1 MQDLRPLIVDLDGS
15 LLRSDSLQE
24 AVAAG
29 LRHPVRLA
37 AASLAL
43 AREGKAPMKRVLA
56 ADGLDL
62 ASAPLNNAVREMVE
76 ERAAAGGR
84 VILAT
89 GADQTIAE
97 QFAVRVPGLHE
108 ILCGDGMV
116 NFTGSAKA
124 SLLVDRFGEGGFD
137 YVGNSRADIP
147 VWRRAHDS
155 YLATLRADGIPSW
168 SRELSFAG
176 VLRDPSPPRWRVW
189 LKALRVHQ
197 SAKNVLIFLPLVAA
211 HDFANPQLLLLAI
224 GAFVSFSLMAFSVY
238 LLNDTLDL
246 ASDRSHHSKH
256 RRPIAAGWIPPLTA
270 LGVGLLLALSSL
282 VLAAFLGV
290 GFVVVL
296 VVYAVTTISYSF
308 WLKRVAV
315 VDVVV
320 LALLYMNR
328 IVAGAVV
335 TGIALSFWF
344 TAVTLFLFLSLALV
358 KRYAEAHESRAS
370 RRAMAGRGYS
380 GDDVHAILALGSA
393 AGVAAVLLA
402 ATYIQSDAVAQ
413 MYAAPAALWPIIP
426 LAFYWI
432 ANLWLKAGRGEMHD
446 DPLVFALKD
455 RSSLLAG
462 GLILLVFV
470 AASLPVMGELI
481 PGDLLR

>member
-1 MQDLRPLIVDLDGS
+1 MRPLVVDLDGS

-29 LRHPVRLA
+29 LRHPRRLA
-37 AASLAL
+37 AASVAL
-43 AREGKAPMKRVLA
+43 AREGKASMKRVLA
-56 ADGLDL
+56 AGGVDL
-62 ASAPLNNAVREMVE
+62 VSAPLNSAVRDLIE
-76 ERAAAGGR
+76 ERVTAGGR

-89 GADQTIAE
+89 GADQAVAEHIAE
-97 QFAVRVPGLHE
+97 RVPGLHE
-108 ILCGDGMV
+108 VMASDGTV
-116 NFTGSAKA
+116 NLTGQAKVA
-124 SLLVDRFGEGGFD
+124 RLVDRFGDGGFD
-137 YVGNSRADIP
+137 YVGNSPADIP
-147 VWRRAHDS
+147 VWRHAHDKF
-155 YLATLRADGIPSW
+155 LATLRPVGVPSW
-168 SRELSFAG
+168 SRELSFLG

-189 LKALRVHQ
+189 TKALRVHQ
-197 SAKNVLIFLPLVAA
+197 SAKNVLILLPLIAA
-211 HDFANPQLLLLAI
+211 HEFTNPQLIALAI
-224 GAFVSFSLMAFSVY
+224 GAFVSFSLMASSVY

-246 ASDRSHHSKH
+246 AADRSHHSKYL
-256 RRPIAAGWIPPLTA
+256 RPLAAGWIPPITA
-270 LGVGLLLALSSL
+270 LSVGCLLALASL
-282 VLAAFLGV
+282 VFAAFLGV
-290 GFVVVL
+290 GFLVVL
-296 VVYAVTTISYSF
+296 IVYAITTTSYSF

-320 LALLYMNR
+320 LALLYMIR

-358 KRYAEAHESRAS
+358 KRYAEAHESRE
-370 RRAMAGRGYS
+370 RQRAMAGRGYS

-393 AGVAAVLLA
+393 AGVGAVVLA

-413 MYAAPAALWPIIP
+413 MYAAPSALWPIIP

-470 AASLPVMGELI
+470 AASLPMMGEL
-481 PGDLLR
+481 LRWDILR

>member
-1 MQDLRPLIVDLDGS
+1 MQDLRPLVVDLDGS

-29 LRHPVRLA
+29 LRHPGRLA
-37 AASLAL
+37 AASFAL
-43 AREGKAPMKRVLA
+43 ARQGKAPMKRVLA
-56 ADGLDL
+56 ADGVDL
-62 ASAPLNNAVREMVE
+62 ASAPLNSAVREMVE

-89 GADQTIAE
+89 GADQVLAE
-97 QFAVRVPGLHE
+97 QVAVRVPGLHE
-108 ILCGDGMV
+108 VLCGDGRL
-116 NFTGSAKA
+116 NLTGAAKA
-124 SLLVDRFGEGGFD
+124 SLLVERFGDGGFD

-147 VWRRAHDS
+147 VWQRAHDS
-155 YLATLRADGIPSW
+155 YLATLRPEGVPPW
-168 SRELSFAG
+168 SRGLSFAG
-176 VLRDPSPPRWRVW
+176 ILRDPSPSRWRVW
-189 LKALRVHQ
+189 LKAVRVHQ

-211 HDFANPQLLLLAI
+211 HEFANPQLLLLAI
-224 GAFVSFSLMAFSVY
+224 GAFISFSLMAFSVY

-246 ASDRSHHSKH
+246 ASDRSHHSKY
-256 RRPIAAGWIPPLTA
+256 RRPLAAGWIPPVTA

-282 VLAAFLGV
+282 IIAGFLGA
-290 GFVVVL
+290 GFLVVL
-296 VVYAVTTISYSF
+296 IVYAITTISYSF

-315 VDVVV
+315 VDVVM
-320 LALLYMNR
+320 LALLYMIR

-358 KRYAEAHESRAS
+358 KRYAEAHESRE
-370 RRAMAGRGYS
+370 RQRAIAGRGYS

-393 AGVAAVLLA
+393 AGIGAVVLA

-462 GLILLVFV
+462 ALIVLVFIV
-470 AASLPVMGELI
+470 ASLPVMGELI